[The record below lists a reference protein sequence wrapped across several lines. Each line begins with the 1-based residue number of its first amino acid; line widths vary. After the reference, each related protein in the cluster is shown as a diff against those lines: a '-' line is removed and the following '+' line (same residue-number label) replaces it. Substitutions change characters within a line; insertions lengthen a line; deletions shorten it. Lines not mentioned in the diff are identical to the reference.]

1 MSKQDGLWFGL
12 AGALVWGAATLFYVV
27 FAKGVIEHAF
37 WFYVVNAA
45 LVAMALGLFFH
56 ITARFLATPRR
67 RRRLAALIFTA
78 PGLVGAMLLGLN
90 FSRLLP
96 HLPPESHGRYIALV
110 LASYAMMMVLAL
122 EPKPRKASARG

>member
-1 MSKQDGLWFGL
+1 MWFGL

-45 LVAMALGLFFH
+45 LVAMGLGLFFH

-67 RRRLAALIFTA
+67 QRRMAALIFAA

-90 FSRLLP
+90 FSRLVP
-96 HLPPESHGRYIALV
+96 HLPPESLGRYTALV
-110 LASYAMMMVLAL
+110 LVSYAMMMVQAL
-122 EPKPRKASARG
+122 EPKSRKAVAKG